1 MVNMY
6 MFNVN
11 NTDRLC
17 GGKEFEKC
25 NAVHAYAISP
35 LQCLC
40 PTPFPCPNSF
50 ASHDYCTHMHVREII
65 QYIRGYLL
73 CGKAPDCVLPA
84 SLAEGEAGDSEFPSG
99 VRPGLTKTFH
109 LADGCA

>member
-17 GGKEFEKC
+17 GGKAFEKC
-25 NAVHAYAISP
+25 NAVNAHAISP

-65 QYIRGYLL
+65 SI
-73 CGKAPDCVLPA
+73 
-84 SLAEGEAGDSEFPSG
+84 SG
-99 VRPGLTKTFH
+99 VISFAERLLIASCRHH
-109 LADGCA
+109 LRKEKRETLNFRVA